1 MHMTMQR
8 ARAYE
13 GGPMT
18 LPLIPLPVPLPHIP
32 SAHLVALMLLWHAL
46 NPPIQLSGENDLF
59 WSSGLPA
66 FPSHDCSAKRIENLH
81 FSAALYPARSAG

>member
-46 NPPIQLSGENDLF
+46 NPPT
-59 WSSGLPA
+59 
-66 FPSHDCSAKRIENLH
+66 
-81 FSAALYPARSAG
+81 

>member
-46 NPPIQLSGENDLF
+46 NPQIQPSGDKDLF
-59 WSSGLPA
+59 WSIGLIP
-66 FPSHDCSAKRIENLH
+66 FPSPDDRHCSK
-81 FSAALYPARSAG
+81 